1 MRSGVGAREA
11 RQNRRPVLRAAAAAG
26 LLVTLCLGS
35 PAYAGDGQVSG
46 DSGTTETD
54 QPGAESGSGTD
65 AGAESGNGSIGAH
78 IRINQSTPASSGSTA
93 SATSADAN
101 WEPPVCWY
109 EPMYT
114 PEEYEK
120 FIKDAY
126 GGAGEP
132 AASYARQRDKEKYH
146 KGDKGLWWQVQFRD
160 DDFSKACPVTTDNWE
175 IWVPPADPQ
184 PDPNKVTPEILSEL
198 AFNSTKLP
206 SPPVELQ
213 PRADR
218 LLVNLGTRVA
228 FKGDL
233 DRVWTTASLDYKGVQ
248 LAATTVATPVALKVE
263 AGTTDADPQS
273 CTYDLVKGKG
283 GYTADSEGAGCNVTY
298 LRASGD
304 GTYPFKASITW
315 KVTWTDSA
323 DPDGPPQ
330 EPGLPDGLSTF
341 EQDVTVK
348 EAQAVNR
355 STGGGHL

>member
-1 MRSGVGAREA
+1 
-11 RQNRRPVLRAAAAAG
+11 
-26 LLVTLCLGS
+26 
-35 PAYAGDGQVSG
+35 
-46 DSGTTETD
+46 
-54 QPGAESGSGTD
+54 
-65 AGAESGNGSIGAH
+65 
-78 IRINQSTPASSGSTA
+78 
-93 SATSADAN
+93 
-101 WEPPVCWY
+101 
-109 EPMYT
+109 MYT

-120 FIKDAY
+120 FIKGAY
-126 GGAGEP
+126 GGAPKGSP
-132 AASYARQRDKEKYH
+132 AEDYEKKRDKENFH

-160 DDFSKACPVTTDNWE
+160 DTYSEACPVTTDNWE

-206 SPPVELQ
+206 APPVELQ

-233 DRVWTTASLDYKGVQ
+233 DRVWTTASINYKGVQ
-248 LAATTVATPVALKVE
+248 LAATTVATPVALKVD
-263 AGTTDADPQS
+263 AGTADADPQS

-283 GYTADSEGAGCNVTY
+283 GYTADSEGGAGCNVTY
-298 LRASGD
+298 LRSSGS

-330 EPGLPDGLSTF
+330 QPGLPDGLSTF

-355 STGGGHL
+355 ASGGS

>member
-283 GYTADSEGAGCNVTY
+283 GYTANSEGAGCNVTY
-298 LRASGD
+298 LRASGN
-304 GTYPFKASITW
+304 GTYPFQASITW
-315 KVTWTDSA
+315 KVIWTDSA
-323 DPDGPPQ
+323 DPDGPARQ
-330 EPGLPDGLSTF
+330 PGLPDGLSMF
-341 EQDVTVK
+341 EQDVTAK

-355 STGGGHL
+355 SVSGDHV

>member
-1 MRSGVGAREA
+1 L
-11 RQNRRPVLRAAAAAG
+11 VLGQG
-26 LLVTLCLGS
+26 L
-35 PAYAGDGQVSG
+35 PAYADDTRGDGSTAGGTGQPNA
-46 DSGTTETD
+46 DSGAD
-54 QPGAESGSGTD
+54 SGANSGK
-65 AGAESGNGSIGAH
+65 GSIGAH
-78 IRINQSTPASSGSTA
+78 IRINQNTPASSGSTA
-93 SATSADAN
+93 TATSSDAN

-120 FIKDAY
+120 FIKGAY
-126 GGAGEP
+126 GGAAGGSP
-132 AASYARQRDKEKYH
+132 AADYAKKREKEKYH
-146 KGDKGLWWQVQFRD
+146 KGDEGLWWQVQFPD
-160 DDFSKACPVTTDNWE
+160 DTYDKACPVTTDNWE

-206 SPPVELQ
+206 TPPVELQ

-248 LAATTVATPVALKVE
+248 LAATTVATPVALKVD
-263 AGTTDADPQS
+263 AGTADADPQS
-273 CTYDLVKGKG
+273 CTYDLVKGKD
-283 GYTADSEGAGCNVTY
+283 GYKADSEDSGCNVTY
-298 LRASGD
+298 LRSSGT

-330 EPGLPDGLSTF
+330 QPGLPDGLSTF

-355 STGGGHL
+355 ASGG

>member
-1 MRSGVGAREA
+1 MGSALRTVTGLIFVVTLGVGS
-11 RQNRRPVLRAAAAAG
+11 PVYAADEFYG
-26 LLVTLCLGS
+26 DEGQGS
-35 PAYAGDGQVSG
+35 SA
-46 DSGTTETD
+46 TE
-54 QPGAESGSGTD
+54 QPESNKGAESGK
-65 AGAESGNGSIGAH
+65 GSIGAH
-78 IRINQSTPASSGSTA
+78 IRINQNTPASSGSTA
-93 SATSADAN
+93 TATSSDAN

-120 FIKDAY
+120 FIKGAY
-126 GGAGEP
+126 GGAAGGSP
-132 AASYARQRDKEKYH
+132 AADYAEKREKEKYH
-146 KGDKGLWWQVQFRD
+146 KGDEGLWWQVQFPD
-160 DDFSKACPVTTDNWE
+160 DTYDKACPVTTDNWE

-206 SPPVELQ
+206 TPPVELQ

-248 LAATTVATPVALKVE
+248 LAATTVATPVALKVD
-263 AGTTDADPQS
+263 AGTADADPQS
-273 CTYDLVKGKG
+273 CTYELVKGKD
-283 GYTADSEGAGCNVTY
+283 GYTADSEDSGCNVTY
-298 LRASGD
+298 LRSSGT

-330 EPGLPDGLSTF
+330 QPGLPDGLSTF

-355 STGGGHL
+355 ASR

>member
-1 MRSGVGAREA
+1 M
-11 RQNRRPVLRAAAAAG
+11 
-26 LLVTLCLGS
+26 TLCLGS

-46 DSGTTETD
+46 DSGTTETA
-54 QPGAESGSGTD
+54 QPGAESGVGTD
-65 AGAESGNGSIGAH
+65 AGAKSGKGSIGAH
-78 IRINQSTPASSGSTA
+78 IRINQSTLASRSATA

-101 WEPPVCWY
+101 GAPPVCWY

-114 PEEYEK
+114 PEEYET

-132 AASYARQRDKEKYH
+132 AASYARKRGKEKYH

-160 DDFSKACPVTTDNWE
+160 DNFSKACRVTTDNWE

-184 PDPNKVTPEILSEL
+184 PDPNKVTPEMLSEL

-283 GYTADSEGAGCNVTY
+283 RYTADSEGVGCNVTY
-298 LRASGD
+298 LRASGN
-304 GTYPFKASITW
+304 GTYPFKVSITW
-315 KVTWTDSA
+315 TVTWTDSA
-323 DPDGPPQ
+323 DPDGPARQ
-330 EPGLPDGLSTF
+330 PGLPDGLSTF

-355 STGGGHL
+355 STGGDHV

>member
-1 MRSGVGAREA
+1 M
-11 RQNRRPVLRAAAAAG
+11 RAAVGMYRVRPAVRTAVVFGVVVSLTMGAPAFADETTG
-26 LLVTLCLGS
+26 GDQTTTQPDTGS
-35 PAYAGDGQVSG
+35 GQPG
-46 DSGTTETD
+46 TDS
-54 QPGAESGSGTD
+54 GAES
-65 AGAESGNGSIGAH
+65 ESGSIGAH
-78 IRINQSTPASSGSTA
+78 IRINQSTPASSGSTT
-93 SATSADAN
+93 SATSSDVN
-101 WEPPVCWY
+101 WKPPVCWY

-120 FIKDAY
+120 FIKSAY
-126 GGAGEP
+126 AGAGKP
-132 AASYARQRDKEKYH
+132 AADYAKKRDEQKYH
-146 KGDKGLWWQVQFRD
+146 KGDDGLWWQVQFRD
-160 DDFSKACPVTTDNWE
+160 DTYTEACPVTTENWE

-206 SPPVELQ
+206 TPPVELQ

-248 LAATTVATPVALKVE
+248 LAATTVATPVALKVD
-263 AGTTDADPQS
+263 AGTADADPQS

-323 DPDGPPQ
+323 DPGGPPQ

>member
-1 MRSGVGAREA
+1 MVG
-11 RQNRRPVLRAAAAAG
+11 QG
-26 LLVTLCLGS
+26 L
-35 PAYAGDGQVSG
+35 PAYADDTRGDGSTAGGTGQPNA
-46 DSGTTETD
+46 DSGAD
-54 QPGAESGSGTD
+54 SGK
-65 AGAESGNGSIGAH
+65 GSIGAH

-93 SATSADAN
+93 SATSSEAN

-120 FIKDAY
+120 FIKGAY
-126 GGAGEP
+126 GGAPGGSP
-132 AASYARQRDKEKYH
+132 AEDYAQKREKEKYH
-146 KGDKGLWWQVQFRD
+146 EGDKGLWWQVQFPD
-160 DDFSKACPVTTDNWE
+160 DNYDEACPVTTDNWE

-184 PDPNKVTPEILSEL
+184 PDPNKVTPETLSEL

-206 SPPVELQ
+206 TPPVELQ

-218 LLVNLGTRVA
+218 LLVNLGARVA

-248 LAATTVATPVALKVE
+248 LAATTVATPVALKVD
-263 AGTTDADPQS
+263 AGTADADPQS
-273 CTYDLVKGKG
+273 CTYELVKGKD

-298 LRASGD
+298 LRSSGS

-323 DPDGPPQ
+323 DPDGPPRQ
-330 EPGLPDGLSTF
+330 PGLPDGLSTF
-341 EQDVTVK
+341 EQGVTVK

-355 STGGGHL
+355 ASGGE

>member
-1 MRSGVGAREA
+1 
-11 RQNRRPVLRAAAAAG
+11 
-26 LLVTLCLGS
+26 
-35 PAYAGDGQVSG
+35 
-46 DSGTTETD
+46 
-54 QPGAESGSGTD
+54 
-65 AGAESGNGSIGAH
+65 
-78 IRINQSTPASSGSTA
+78 
-93 SATSADAN
+93 
-101 WEPPVCWY
+101 
-109 EPMYT
+109 MYT

-120 FIKDAY
+120 FIKSAY

-132 AASYARQRDKEKYH
+132 AASYARKRDKENYH

-160 DDFSKACPVTTDNWE
+160 LTYDEACPVTTDNWE

-184 PDPNKVTPEILSEL
+184 PDPNKVTPEILSDL

-206 SPPVELQ
+206 TPPVELQ

-248 LAATTVATPVALKVE
+248 LAATTVATPVALKVD
-263 AGTTDADPQS
+263 AGTADADPQS
-273 CTYDLVKGKG
+273 CTYDLVKGKD

-298 LRASGD
+298 LRASGS

-323 DPDGPPQ
+323 DPDGPPR

-355 STGGGHL
+355 